1 MAEREHR
8 NVPEFV
14 NPRRS
19 IATRALRD
27 PIVPVASVVRETPA
41 VSFADLVRMMA
52 EGIADAQAELDRTSA
67 EMVTELSATRVK
79 IVPQITET
87 VSADGSVTFE
97 QAEPVSLS
105 LLEIGISPTF
115 YQFSQATIEVAMDIQ
130 VVEVIEEEGRGR
142 RRFGLFAG
150 TASVQAERKLN
161 RDVST
166 SSKLTAT
173 LVPVPSPLR
182 TEPTRKTIV
191 EGDIV

>member
-1 MAEREHR
+1 MPGA
-8 NVPEFV
+8 V
-14 NPRRS
+14 NPRRA
-19 IATRALRD
+19 IATRGIRD

-87 VSADGSVTFE
+87 VAADGSVTFK

-115 YQFSQATIEVAMDIQ
+115 YQFSQATIEVAMDLQ
-130 VVEVIEEEGRGR
+130 VVETVDEEGSGK

-150 TASVQAERKLN
+150 TASVRAERKLN
-161 RDVST
+161 REVST

-182 TEPTRKTIV
+182 TEPTRTTIV
-191 EGDIV
+191 EGN